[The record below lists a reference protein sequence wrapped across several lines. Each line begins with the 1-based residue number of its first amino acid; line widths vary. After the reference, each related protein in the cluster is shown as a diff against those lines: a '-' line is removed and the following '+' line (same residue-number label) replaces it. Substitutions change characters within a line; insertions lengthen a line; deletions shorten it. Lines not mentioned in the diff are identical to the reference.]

1 MCISRT
7 KIILTG
13 LVAGF
18 VALIAGLAVN
28 AIFQSVFPRI
38 AYEYAFE
45 LVYRPFTNPLMLYIF
60 MHPFVM
66 SLLLAWAYPR
76 VLVATRRET
85 LRRGASYGLFI
96 FGIMAIPGMVM
107 TYSTFQMSLP
117 MLLSWTAMAFV
128 QLVAGGMVIAKM
140 LEQEMKE
147 SAGKAVSAP
156 KVSKKR
162 RRR

>member
-13 LVAGF
+13 LVAGV
-18 VALIAGLAVN
+18 VALISGFAVS
-28 AIFQSVFPRI
+28 IISQSVFPTI
-38 AYEYAFE
+38 AAEYASD
-45 LVYRPFTNPLMLYIF
+45 LYRPFTNPLMSYIF
-60 MHPFVM
+60 LHPFVI
-66 SLLLAWAYPR
+66 SILLAWAYPR
-76 VLVATRRET
+76 ILVATKRET

-117 MLLSWTAMAFV
+117 MLLSWTAMALV

-140 LEQEMKE
+140 LEQEMKGE
-147 SAGKAVSAP
+147 AKQAP
-156 KVSKKR
+156 ARAR